1 MRSKSVGKPQP
12 ARAKKL
18 DMTRPLHTVP
28 AQADRSVP
36 KADKR
41 AVRNKAELAA
51 LREQVKQAAATE
63 GGRQSQAAKLA
74 LGQIEAKFG
83 DAEYRKAMRENN
95 LTYKGHQDMPINVL
109 PGKGPIQ

>member
-1 MRSKSVGKPQP
+1 MRSKPQP

-18 DMTRPLHTVP
+18 DMIRPLHTVP
-28 AQADRSVP
+28 AQADRSIP

-41 AVRNKAELAA
+41 AARSKTELAA

-83 DAEYRKAMRENN
+83 DDKFKEFAERNT
-95 LTYKGHQDMPINVL
+95 TYKGVNRTPPVNVR
-109 PGKGPIQ
+109 PGTGPVT

>member
-1 MRSKSVGKPQP
+1 MRSKPQP

-18 DMTRPLHTVP
+18 DMVRPLHAVP
-28 AQADRSVP
+28 PQSPP

-41 AVRNKAELAA
+41 AVRNKTELAA
-51 LREQVKQAAATE
+51 LREQVKQTAATE

-95 LTYKGHQDMPINVL
+95 LTYKGQQDMPFNVL
-109 PGKGPIQ
+109 PGKGPVQ

>member
-1 MRSKSVGKPQP
+1 MRSKPQP

-28 AQADRSVP
+28 AQAAKP
-36 KADKR
+36 KSDKR
-41 AVRNKAELAA
+41 TTRNKVELAA
-51 LREQVKQAAATE
+51 LREEAKRSAATE
-63 GGRQSQAAKLA
+63 GGRQSQAAKLS

-83 DAEYRKAMRENN
+83 DDEYRKAMRENN

-109 PGKGPIQ
+109 PGKGPVQ